1 MFKVFKNAVVIV
13 LMFVASTASFAQE
26 EEISD
31 ESLYRYAMMQ
41 EVITIMKKD
50 ISKEI
55 NQMIK
60 NQDGMTGQRYKE
72 LSATK
77 GDETKLA
84 AIDAKEWEVKFL
96 EQTNNFKETRITSI
110 KTVNTELAIKMVG
123 NNGKTYK
130 EIKSQLKENEE
141 LKARYD
147 AIAASLKNQEA

>member
-147 AIAASLKNQEA
+147 AIVASLKNQEA

>member
-1 MFKVFKNAVVIV
+1 MFKVFRNAVVIV
-13 LMFVASTASFAQE
+13 LMMLVSTASFAQ

-31 ESLYRYAMMQ
+31 ESLYRYAMLQ
-41 EVITIMKKD
+41 EVILIMKKD
-50 ISKEI
+50 ISTEI

-60 NQDGMTGQRYKE
+60 NQDGMTGKRYKE
-72 LSATK
+72 LSAAK
-77 GDETKLA
+77 GDEVKLST
-84 AIDAKEWEVKFL
+84 IEAKEWEVKFL

-123 NNGKTYK
+123 NSGKTYK

-147 AIAASLKNQEA
+147 AIVASLKGQEV

>member
-1 MFKVFKNAVVIV
+1 MFKVFKNAVEIV

-41 EVITIMKKD
+41 EVITAMKKD

-84 AIDAKEWEVKFL
+84 AIEAKEWEVKFL
-96 EQTNNFKETRITSI
+96 TQTNNFKETRITSI
-110 KTVNTELAIKMVG
+110 KTVNTELATKMVG

-147 AIAASLKNQEA
+147 AIVASLKNQEA